1 MREAKALL
9 SSIIDKYYKRI
20 DYDALYKDSGWTDE
34 EISIQMYLDIMGEID
49 CVPTTLYMRK
59 EVLEKWL
66 HRVAMFHVYGE
77 LRWG

>member
-9 SSIIDKYYKRI
+9 SNIIDKYYQRE
-20 DYDALYKDSGWTDE
+20 DYDARYKDAGWSDE
-34 EISIQMYLDIMGEID
+34 EISIQMYLNIMGEID
-49 CVPTTLYMRK
+49 RVPTTLYMRK

>member
-9 SSIIDKYYKRI
+9 SSIVDKYYQRD
-20 DYDALYKDSGWTDE
+20 DYNAIYKDAGWSDE

-49 CVPTTLYMRK
+49 RVPTTLYMRK

-66 HRVAMFHVYGE
+66 HCVAMFHVYGE
-77 LRWG
+77 LRWE